1 MKVYDLLK
9 LFHVEQEITISAN
22 GCDKSYKGLI
32 RDVSY
37 AYTLGIPTNIF
48 FIDDS
53 VCICADFLV
62 SFNDVL

>member
-32 RDVSY
+32 RM
-37 AYTLGIPTNIF
+37 ALFLGIKEIILLLLKQSRSYRLLYDIHRT
-48 FIDDS
+48 
-53 VCICADFLV
+53 
-62 SFNDVL
+62 